1 MDEDAEEDEEDAEAP
16 FLPLEGSL
24 LPLAIGLSRVSDASG
39 LFSSSSSSSFLEEA
53 DEDELV
59 PKYI

>member
-1 MDEDAEEDEEDAEAP
+1 MDEEAEEDEDLEAP

-24 LPLAIGLSRVSDASG
+24 LPLAVGLSRVSDASG
-39 LFSSSSSSSFLEEA
+39 LFSSSSSSSFFEED